1 MTREV
6 AHTTFLT
13 RLIAS
18 LKTEQVM
25 NDKRSL
31 DKEETSYNDILN
43 SFRHRA
49 KYGNNSVV
57 VLGIPRDE

>member
-1 MTREV
+1 
-6 AHTTFLT
+6 
-13 RLIAS
+13 LIAS
-18 LKTEQVM
+18 LKTAQVM